1 MQSKIAVITG
11 AGSGIGLALTNE
23 LLFEY
28 TQLLVIAFCR
38 NKDKLLP
45 IKNRYKDRLLIR
57 QVDFNHNAAFASV
70 KRFLENYQ
78 QVDYLVH
85 CAGVVS
91 PIVKLSSLNL
101 DDWRKNHKVNLEMP
115 LLITQL
121 CITKFNRSRVLF
133 LTSDHPIT
141 PVTGA
146 SAYCIS
152 KAGIN
157 TLTDCFRQE
166 VTANIAVF
174 TSVAPGNVDTPM
186 QAEIRQASSDV
197 LPLSD
202 VLREMHDQN
211 KLIPTALVAKYLK
224 ELLMSVSR
232 TSFGTRS
239 WNLLKDI
246 NESYHFTHISET
258 REPIVQTDSALLLQ
272 RKMRGE
278 VSTFGSAEYE
288 KRRRV
293 FNKAVSKY
301 PMMVATP
308 QSIHDIIE
316 VIKFANKLS
325 LLISIKGGGHGITG
339 ASIVDGGVVLDMA
352 NFQEISLSADGG
364 HVSVGAGVKNKHLDH
379 FLSRINKVVPLG
391 TCPDVGVIGATL
403 GGGIGFLSRKHGL
416 SCDNVTR
423 FDVIMADGKLLKVTP
438 HQHPD
443 LYWALRGCGGG
454 QFGVVVSIEFA
465 LHPAPEFVEGGT
477 IEWPISEA
485 KNILK
490 AYSHAV
496 LEGPKS
502 QFLYA
507 YLAHSVPHK
516 ANISIMGFSESRSH
530 GLKTVSS
537 WREGATVSIERKQYI
552 ECQSNNYESGLGLYW
567 QHGIIQGEL
576 TDKFIDILL
585 ACYQECPDDSG
596 GIMLDPLCGAIQ
608 DKGANETAFIHRNAS
623 FICSITGLT
632 KQNQDKELVAA
643 WFKDTSTRLTP
654 FFNGYA
660 YQNYDMGEE
669 SAVIEYFGQ
678 HTEKLIA
685 MKKRYDPNLRF
696 VGSLQ
701 AHISPVL

>member
-1 MQSKIAVITG
+1 MKKIAVITG

-28 TQLLVIAFCR
+28 SQLLVIAFCR
-38 NKDKLLP
+38 NKDNLLP
-45 IKNRYKDRLLIR
+45 LKNRYKDRLLIR

-85 CAGVVS
+85 CAGLVS

-121 CITKFNRSRVLF
+121 CIIKFNRSRVLF

-202 VLREMHDQN
+202 VLREMHGEN
-211 KLIPTALVAKYLK
+211 KLLTTALVAKYLK

-246 NESYHFTHISET
+246 NEPYHFTHISET

-278 VSTFGSAEYE
+278 VSTFGSVQYE
-288 KRRRV
+288 KRRQV

-301 PMMVATP
+301 PIMIVTP
-308 QSIHDIIE
+308 KSVHDIIE
-316 VIKFANKLS
+316 VIKFANKVS
-325 LLISIKGGGHGITG
+325 LPISIKGGGHGIKG
-339 ASIVDGGVVLDMA
+339 AAIVDGGVVLDMA
-352 NFQEISLSADGG
+352 NFQDISLSADGR

-438 HQHPD
+438 HKHPD

-485 KNILK
+485 KNI
-490 AYSHAV
+490 
-496 LEGPKS
+496 
-502 QFLYA
+502 
-507 YLAHSVPHK
+507 
-516 ANISIMGFSESRSH
+516 
-530 GLKTVSS
+530 
-537 WREGATVSIERKQYI
+537 
-552 ECQSNNYESGLGLYW
+552 
-567 QHGIIQGEL
+567 
-576 TDKFIDILL
+576 
-585 ACYQECPDDSG
+585 
-596 GIMLDPLCGAIQ
+596 
-608 DKGANETAFIHRNAS
+608 
-623 FICSITGLT
+623 
-632 KQNQDKELVAA
+632 
-643 WFKDTSTRLTP
+643 
-654 FFNGYA
+654 
-660 YQNYDMGEE
+660 
-669 SAVIEYFGQ
+669 
-678 HTEKLIA
+678 
-685 MKKRYDPNLRF
+685 
-696 VGSLQ
+696 
-701 AHISPVL
+701 